1 MADRIR
7 VGNAEIV
14 FALDMIPPAR
24 PPDAFFE
31 SVTAT
36 DWEPYQDILED
47 GQIQLYYGHFF
58 VRSMG
63 KTVMVDTGMGPGPHA
78 DRGNVRGD
86 LLNAIRGLEHRSHR
100 RFAQAIFPQRPLP
113 RAPPRL
119 GALHAA

>member
-31 SVTAT
+31 GVTAA
-36 DWEPYQDILED
+36 DWEPYKDILED

-86 LLNAIRGLEHRSHR
+86 LLNAIR
-100 RFAQAIFPQRPLP
+100 AQ
-113 RAPPRL
+113 
-119 GALHAA
+119 GASPEDIDIVAHTHCTATMLAGT